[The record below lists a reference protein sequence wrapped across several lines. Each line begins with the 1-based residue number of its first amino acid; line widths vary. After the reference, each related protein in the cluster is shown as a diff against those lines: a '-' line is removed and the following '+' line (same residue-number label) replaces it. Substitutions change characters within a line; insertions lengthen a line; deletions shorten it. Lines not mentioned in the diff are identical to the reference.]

1 MTNHKHMSSLC
12 LVKSGFKDDYG
23 QTTCWG
29 KLSSETAQLCLQ
41 RVPQHS
47 QMLSHTTYIFYL
59 HQQFTI
65 HHCVLYTRALCTQG
79 QLPWLYCG
87 CGYTSYVYACT
98 GCPYCAPASI
108 GRCALAVQHSISSLL
123 TSEPK
128 PHPTATFATLT
139 GTQRMIVMAASIFYI
154 QSMLSPYKILTVIW
168 FSCEKHSYG

>member
-29 KLSSETAQLCLQ
+29 KSSSETAQLCLQ

-65 HHCVLYTRALCTQG
+65 HHCVLYTRTLCTQG

-87 CGYTSYVYACT
+87 CGYTSRCLCLHRLPLLCSCINYYAL
-98 GCPYCAPASI
+98 S
-108 GRCALAVQHSISSLL
+108 VQRSISSLL

-139 GTQRMIVMAASIFYI
+139 GTQRMIMMAASIFYI

-168 FSCEKHSYG
+168 FSC